1 MTGMPSADDL
11 YVAHSL
17 GVGILCP
24 EPELAH
30 LYSTKS
36 GSKRVFESAGVKTPP
51 GEYDIYSLHQV
62 MGQRARSFLIHLNCP
77 SALHLEYT

>member
-1 MTGMPSADDL
+1 MTGMPNVDDL
-11 YVAHSL
+11 FVADFL

-36 GSKRVFESAGVKTPP
+36 GSKRVFDSAGVTTPP

-62 MGQRARSFLIHLNCP
+62 MHEMAKTPFLIHLN
-77 SALHLEYT
+77 